1 MAKLLYFL
9 LKCLC
14 TFSLKLYF
22 RKWEIHGEELIP
34 KGPVI
39 FVPNHHNAFLDAI
52 LVTCSCKKNPWYLT
66 RAKVFAKPR
75 VASFLNKLQMLPI
88 YRFRD
93 GFDAMKKNNLV
104 MEDVIHKLNRKES
117 ILIFAEGSHS
127 EREVL
132 TPLQKGVAKIA
143 LSVNHE
149 SNVAIIPVG
158 LRYESRTAFKSD
170 VLVNFGKPLY
180 INTFSSGTETENT
193 EQLLTTLRNNL
204 EPLMFHIG
212 DENYEEKL
220 HYLHANR
227 QIKATL
233 KEQLESDQQLI
244 KSYPAKVNI
253 ATSKKEHSVI
263 QKIFRAYVN
272 INSML
277 PTLLIKNFILKKI
290 KDPQFIG
297 SVKFASGM
305 FITPVFWLLQA
316 VLIGIL
322 VQSVFVAVIYLC
334 SLVVAV
340 RFS

>member
-22 RKWEIHGEELIP
+22 RKWETHGEEFIP
-34 KGPVI
+34 EGPVI

-104 MEDVIHKLNRKES
+104 MEDVIHKLNRRES

-127 EREVL
+127 ERDVL
-132 TPLQKGVAKIA
+132 APLQKGVTKIA
-143 LSVNHE
+143 LAVKPD

-158 LRYESRTAFKSD
+158 LRYESPNSFKSD
-170 VLVNFGKPLY
+170 VFVNFGKPLY
-180 INTFSSGTETENT
+180 VNTFTSGNESENT
-193 EQLLTTLRNNL
+193 EQLLATLRSKL
-204 EPLMFHIG
+204 EPLMLHIG

-220 HYLHANR
+220 HYLQTHR

-233 KEQLESDQQLI
+233 KEQLESDQHLI
-244 KSYPAKVNI
+244 KSYPAPLNVV
-253 ATSKKEHSVI
+253 TTKKENSLI
-263 QKIFRAYVN
+263 QKLFRSYVN
-272 INSML
+272 INSIL
-277 PTLLIKNFILKKI
+277 PTLLIKNFILNKI

-322 VQSVFVAVIYLC
+322 LQSVFVGVIYFC
-334 SLVVAV
+334 SIVVAV
-340 RFS
+340 KLS